1 MIRRPVTAVFVALAA
16 CLAGVSPAH
25 AAQFLVTGGGDAAT
39 PPPCVP
45 ENGFFTCTTL
55 RAAVLEANQSVEQHG
70 ISLQPSAVTLSAG
83 PLPLSSDII
92 ISGAGARQTSVSGAG
107 TQRVFDVASGA
118 TVVLAN
124 MTIRDGFSSGTGGN
138 IFVAPN
144 GTLSLLLVRVTGGRA
159 INGAGVTNNGDLS
172 VQLSL
177 FDDNA
182 SLESGGAIF
191 NTGPDNIAET
201 QILSSTLAGN
211 AAPVGAAIYSAG
223 LPQNTVRLVHA
234 TVGRNLVGSA
244 IEFGGTQNAFA
255 DGSILASNAGAN
267 CAGATFTGTG
277 NVDSGSTC
285 GLAGA
290 GNLQNTDPGLAAA
303 LSQQGASAQT
313 DLLTIP
319 AGSAAIDLVNPCV
332 FPVDQRGWARI
343 TAGFGACDAGAFE
356 LSAVDPGGQP
366 PPEPLPPTPTPIP
379 TPTPTPTPTPE
390 PPVFRQTVGVTPV
403 SGTVEI
409 CPPRQ
414 TCRPLRS
421 GETIPMG
428 STIDTR
434 KGRVE
439 LTSLSSAGGAPQ
451 KAQFYD
457 GLFRV
462 TQNGAFTELTLTEKL
477 ARCSTRARAAQ
488 SKKPKA
494 RRLWGDGKGK
504 FRTKGQ
510 YAAAT
515 VRGTSWLT
523 QDTCAGTLIRV
534 TQGSVNVRDI
544 PARKTVVVRK
554 GKRYLARARR

>member
-16 CLAGVSPAH
+16 CLADVSPAH

-39 PPPCVP
+39 PPQCVS
-45 ENGFFTCTTL
+45 EGGFFTCTTL
-55 RAAVLEANQSVEQHG
+55 RAAVLEANAIVEQHG
-70 ISLQPSAVTLSAG
+70 ISLQASAVTLSAG
-83 PLPLSSDII
+83 PLPLSSDIVI
-92 ISGAGARQTSVSGAG
+92 TGAGARQTSVSGAG
-107 TQRVFDVASGA
+107 TQRVFDVAGGA
-118 TVVLAN
+118 NVVLAN

-144 GTLSLLLVRVTGGRA
+144 ATLSMLSVRVTGGRA

-182 SLESGGAIF
+182 AQASGGAIF

-201 QILSSTLAGN
+201 QIFSSTLAGN

-223 LPQNTVRLVHA
+223 FPQNTVRLAHA
-234 TVGRNLVGSA
+234 TVGRNLVGNA
-244 IEFGGTQNAFA
+244 IQFAGTQNAFA
-255 DGSILASNAGAN
+255 DGSVFASNAGAN
-267 CAGATFTGTG
+267 CADATFTGTG
-277 NVDSGSTC
+277 NIDSGSTC

-303 LSQQGASAQT
+303 LSQQGASAPT
-313 DLLTIP
+313 DVLTIP
-319 AGSAAIDLVNPCV
+319 AGSPAIDLVNPCV
-332 FPVDQRGWARI
+332 FPIDQRGWARI
-343 TAGFGACDAGAFE
+343 IAGFGACDAGAFE

-366 PPEPLPPTPTPIP
+366 PPEPPPPTPPIP
-379 TPTPTPTPTPE
+379 TPTPTVTPTPE
-390 PPVFRQTVGVTPV
+390 PPVFQRTVGVEPV
-403 SGTVEI
+403 RGTVEI

-414 TCRPLRS
+414 KCRPLR
-421 GETIPMG
+421 GDETIPMG

-457 GLFRV
+457 GIFRV
-462 TQNGAFTELTLTEKL
+462 TQSGAYTELTLTEAL
-477 ARCSTRARAAQ
+477 ASCSNRARASQ
-488 SKKPKA
+488 SKKPKS
-494 RRLWGDGKGK
+494 RKLWGDGKGK
-504 FRTKGQ
+504 FRTKGR

-515 VRGTSWLT
+515 VRGTRWLT

-534 TQGSVNVRDI
+534 RQGTVNVRDNVL
-544 PARKTVVVRK
+544 RKTVIVRK
-554 GKRYLARARR
+554 GKRYLAKPRR